1 MTTDFP
7 GKITPV
13 RPKRSKSQV
22 KEYSALYLQMQL
34 ESDRGRIIN
43 SAAVRRLQQKTQ
55 VFPLER
61 NAAVR
66 SRLTHSLEVQQVGRF
81 IVQTIFRKLSQEQLQ
96 QYQLLDLERPCE
108 TLVEMACLMHD
119 IGNPPFGHSGESAIN
134 RWFASH
140 IPQIY
145 PKADGLSAALAE
157 RRLQDLE
164 ELCHFEG
171 NAQGI
176 RLVVNL
182 QRMNLTYS
190 QSACIL
196 KYTRPAWLPK
206 AQVPAHLSYLMKKPG
221 FYRSEA
227 AFIQEQNEQLGITE
241 YGRHPLT
248 YIMEA
253 ADDISY
259 CLADI
264 EDAVEKGILNLPQL
278 AGLLKTEFA
287 RQKNAETPITGLGGK
302 SASFAELIDKALA
315 KAKDEQLNPT
325 YEFFIQLRVSM
336 IHPLVNHAA
345 EQFILHLDAVSQGT
359 FNRALL
365 EDGSQYHAIAQ
376 TLKTVAQ
383 QHVFSDREVEL
394 LEVQGFQIISG
405 LLDVYLP
412 LLTLSSADFQLCIS
426 SKGARDLPL
435 ESRLARRLSQKHK
448 MSYQQAVAA
457 LNNADDSYALDECY
471 YRCRLLQDWISGMT
485 DHFAFDEYRALV
497 LCQ

>member
-1 MTTDFP
+1 MTSHFA
-7 GKITPV
+7 GKISPV
-13 RPKRSKSQV
+13 RPRRSKSQA
-22 KEYSALYLQMQL
+22 KDYSALYLQMQL

-81 IVQTIFRKLSQEQLQ
+81 IVQTVFRKLSPQQLQ
-96 QYQLLDLERPCE
+96 QYQLVDLERPCE

-140 IPQIY
+140 IQHIY
-145 PKADGLSAALAE
+145 PTPLDQCAE
-157 RRLQDLE
+157 LTTRRQQDIE

-182 QRMNLTYS
+182 KQMNLTYS

-206 AQVPAHLSYLMKKPG
+206 AQVPTHLSYLMKKPG

-227 AFIQEQNEQLGITE
+227 AFIQEQNQQLGITE
-241 YGRHPLT
+241 HGRHPLT

-264 EDAVEKGILNLPQL
+264 EDAVEKGILSLPQL
-278 AGLLKTEFA
+278 AELLKTEFA
-287 RQKNAETPITGLGGK
+287 QQKNAGAAIKGLWDK

-315 KAKDEQLNPT
+315 RAKDEQLNPT

-345 EQFILHLDAVSQGT
+345 DQFILHLDAIAQGT

-365 EDGSQYHAIAQ
+365 EDDSQYHAIAQ
-376 TLKTVAQ
+376 SFKTVAQ

-412 LLTLSSADFQLCIS
+412 LLKLTHEDFQRCLS
-426 SKGARDLPL
+426 NQGARDLPL

-457 LNNADDSYALDECY
+457 LCHTDASYALDECY